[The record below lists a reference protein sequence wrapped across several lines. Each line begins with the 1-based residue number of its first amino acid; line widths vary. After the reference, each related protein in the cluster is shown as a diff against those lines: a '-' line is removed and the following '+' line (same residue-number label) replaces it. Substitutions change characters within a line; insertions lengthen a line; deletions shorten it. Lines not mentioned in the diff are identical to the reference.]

1 MGRRPFPPRSRPRA
15 PRWPWGGSAPARS
28 SGEAPEL
35 SHLLFQGS
43 HPLDELRQHGLGHPD
58 PAGLGGRPRRVAGPD
73 LARRDVAGHPR
84 LRHQDRPFADGD
96 VVGHADLSGQHGPA
110 ADLARARHAHLADQD
125 LLLTDIAVVAYLHE
139 VVDLRAA
146 PHDGR
151 AHGGA
156 VDGGV
161 RSDLDIVLD
170 DEPSHL
176 RDLLVGGSVERI
188 AESVGAQHGA
198 GMDDDAITEAYP
210 VSHHDPRVQPHV
222 GAEHGPPPDIAE
234 GAHGGAR
241 PDHGAA
247 RLGEPAERVGAH
259 SLYFLAFRISSSKTL
274 MISSVTSAS
283 GAPKM
288 RPP

>member
-1 MGRRPFPPRSRPRA
+1 M
-15 PRWPWGGSAPARS
+15 
-28 SGEAPEL
+28 
-35 SHLLFQGS
+35 
-43 HPLDELRQHGLGHPD
+43 
-58 PAGLGGRPRRVAGPD
+58 
-73 LARRDVAGHPR
+73 
-84 LRHQDRPFADGD
+84 
-96 VVGHADLSGQHGPA
+96 VGHADLSGQHGPA

-125 LLLTDIAVVAYLHE
+125 HVLTDIAVVAYLHE

-146 PHDGR
+146 PHNGR

-210 VSHHDPRVQPHV
+210 VSHHDARVQPHV
-222 GAEHGPPPDIAE
+222 GAEHGAPPDIAE

-241 PDHGAA
+241 PDHGVALDHGPRGHRGRGIHVRA
-247 RLGEPAERVGAH
+247 GGHAGRGVHTWLEGRLGMEEPQESDQGRLG
-259 SLYFLAFRISSSKTL
+259 
-274 MISSVTSAS
+274 
-283 GAPKM
+283 
-288 RPP
+288 

>member
-1 MGRRPFPPRSRPRA
+1 MGRRPFPPRSRHRA

-28 SGEAPEL
+28 SCA
-35 SHLLFQGS
+35 
-43 HPLDELRQHGLGHPD
+43 
-58 PAGLGGRPRRVAGPD
+58 
-73 LARRDVAGHPR
+73 
-84 LRHQDRPFADGD
+84 
-96 VVGHADLSGQHGPA
+96 A

-125 LLLTDIAVVAYLHE
+125 HVLTDIAVVAYLHE

-170 DEPSHL
+170 DESSHL
-176 RDLLVGGSVERI
+176 RDLLVGRSVERI

-210 VSHHDPRVQPHV
+210 
-222 GAEHGPPPDIAE
+222 
-234 GAHGGAR
+234 
-241 PDHGAA
+241 
-247 RLGEPAERVGAH
+247 
-259 SLYFLAFRISSSKTL
+259 
-274 MISSVTSAS
+274 
-283 GAPKM
+283 
-288 RPP
+288 